1 MEKSLTISVA
11 ITIVFF
17 IVKMIEMRLS
27 NDESKP
33 LKNVVR
39 DTFIVFFSAFLPLL
53 FFNGT
58 LLGGT
63 DDIVQTQ
70 IFTGEPE
77 F

>member
-58 LLGGT
+58 LLGVT
-63 DDIVQTQ
+63 DDIIQTQ